1 MPQFVNITEG
11 LRFRLVLG
19 PGVALGP
26 GKADLLQAVD
36 ETGSLSA
43 AAARFAMSYKRAWT
57 LAQELNASFAEP
69 LIETIKGGKGGGG
82 SARLTTLG
90 KLVLKRYRRME
101 AAANR
106 AIAEGV
112 ADLKRHLKPASGG
125 TARPNARARAGAR

>member
-11 LRFRLVLG
+11 LRFRVVLG

-36 ETGSLSA
+36 ETGSLGA

-57 LAQELNASFAEP
+57 LTQELNASFAEP
-69 LIETIKGGKGGGG
+69 LIETIKGGSGGGG
-82 SARLTTLG
+82 SAKLTPLG
-90 KLVLKRYRRME
+90 RLVLKRYRRME

-106 AIAEGV
+106 AIADGV
-112 ADLKRHLKPASGG
+112 ADLKQHLKADTGK
-125 TARPNARARAGAR
+125 ARPRRR